1 MKKNII
7 IFTTRPITSKY
18 TKSLIEQMRILKE
31 YQANGYNLI
40 LWTPKTLAKNTEYIL
55 QVSGV
60 LIDEMVCYIDDYRR
74 CMVDHKPPMYD
85 TWYEFLDKEDWISQF
100 ENVSDIVIFGA
111 MLSDA
116 AGLTRKKNVYN
127 SLMNK
132 RAQMNFIQNG
142 SYLCA
147 LFQLVKL
154 SRERKIPIHEICYDP
169 CEISLD
175 LLTDYSP
182 HKLYCY
188 HGYDDA
194 NYKFQRLDSLQ
205 SYLEVKTNNWLENY
219 FENDTEEVYDFTFGM
234 TVLAKNRLKQ
244 YEDLMNGLNHNEN
257 LKANLFIRHKELNID
272 TFISRDEY
280 LDFIKKSRYTLLIP
294 SYDIQH
300 FSVYRFI
307 ESIYNNC
314 LPLITSDVCYDS
326 FAESFDID
334 KEFIKKITVDYSTI
348 GNKMNEINEDERLSI
363 LNYFKSKCLSYDKK
377 LNIGL

>member
-31 YQANGYNLI
+31 YQSNGYNLI
-40 LWTPKTLAKNTEYIL
+40 LWTPKSLAKNTEYIL

-100 ENVSDIVIFGA
+100 ENVSDIIVFGA

-116 AGLTRKKNVYN
+116 GSLTRKKNVYN
-127 SLMNK
+127 SMLNK

-175 LLTDYSP
+175 QLTDYSP
-182 HKLYCY
+182 YKLYCY
-188 HGYDDA
+188 HGYDYPDC
-194 NYKFQRLDSLQ
+194 KLQRLDSLQ
-205 SYLEVKTNNWLENY
+205 SYLEVKTNNWLEN
-219 FENDTEEVYDFTFGM
+219 FFDNDSTKDYDIVFGFTAL
-234 TVLAKNRLKQ
+234 TKHREKQ
-244 YEDLMNGLNHNEN
+244 YDDVMEGLDFNSE
-257 LKANLFIRHKELNID
+257 LKTKLFVRHKRLNID
-272 TFISRDEY
+272 TFINRDDY
-280 LDFIKKSRYTLLIP
+280 LGFIDRSRYTLLIP
-294 SYDIQH
+294 PYDLKH

-314 LPLITSDVCYDS
+314 LPLITSDVFTDD
-326 FAESFDID
+326 FIKSFDID

-348 GNKMNEINEDERLSI
+348 GNKISEINEDERLSI
-363 LNYFKSKCLSYDKK
+363 LDYFKSKCLSYDKK